1 MKLSL
6 AEVDHIANLARLKLS
21 EQEKLRFAEQL
32 SDILEYASRLDAL
45 DTDNIPPTDSVLEM
59 ELRLR
64 KDEARPG
71 LSSEEALKNAA
82 ETKNQQFKVPPVFGG

>member
-6 AEVDHIANLARLKLS
+6 AEVEHIADLARLKLS

-45 DTDNIPPTDSVLEM
+45 DTNSIPPTNCVLEM

-64 KDEARPG
+64 KDVAQPG
-71 LSSEEALKNAA
+71 LSSDEALKNAA
-82 ETKNQQFKVPPVFGG
+82 EIKDQQFKVPPVFGG